1 MGENVRGNSSSNL
14 LVHFVGGGLAGI
26 TAASATYPLDLVR
39 TRLAA
44 QVTSLTFCSL
54 HEWLGHILSCAYCL
68 IDLNPIRNYFLFTL
82 ILYIEIYILFLCRE
96 VPCTTEASHML
107 SVPSV
112 EMKVSWVCI
121 RGLELHCWYAHNVL
135 LTQFL
140 SCCVLIIDI
149 TNHFLRCRVLGLV

>member
-1 MGENVRGNSSSNL
+1 MGENVRGNSSANP

-44 QVTSLTFCSL
+44 QVSWYVCELRENRHRYFSIL
-54 HEWLGHILSCAYCL
+54 LFFAWVAWLY
-68 IDLNPIRNYFLFTL
+68 FTL
-82 ILYIEIYILFLCRE
+82 CLLLDWFVTHSTLFSALTLYIGIYILFLCRE
-96 VPCTTEASHML
+96 VPCTTKASHML

-121 RGLELHCWYAHNVL
+121 RGLEQHCWYAHNML
-135 LTQFL
+135 LLYFYHAVFL
-140 SCCVLIIDI
+140 L
-149 TNHFLRCRVLGLV
+149 LK